1 MGVQK
6 NSARVMWKGEEL
18 EFAGTF
24 GSGFDFNM
32 SGGPN
37 KKAGSPME
45 FLLAGVAGC
54 TAVDVVLILQKQR
67 QKVSGVE
74 VEANGVRAAE
84 PPKVYTDV
92 ELVYVVRGED
102 IDPVAVERAI
112 SLSEE
117 KYCSASSTF
126 IQAGVTMH
134 STYRIESDG

>member
-1 MGVQK
+1 MGVLK
-6 NSARVMWKGEEL
+6 NSARVIWEGEDL
-18 EFAGTF
+18 NFTGTF

-32 SGGPN
+32 GGGPN

-45 FLLAGVAGC
+45 FLIAGVAGC

-74 VEANGVRAAE
+74 VEAIGARAPE
-84 PPKVYTDV
+84 PPQVYTEI

-102 IDPVAVERAI
+102 IDPGAVKRAI

-117 KYCSASSTF
+117 KYCSASNTF
-126 IQAGVTMH
+126 VQAGVTIR
-134 STYRIESDG
+134 STYRIESKW

>member
-6 NSARVMWKGEEL
+6 NSARVMWKGENL
-18 EFAGTF
+18 DFSGTF
-24 GSGFDFNM
+24 GSGFDFDM
-32 SGGPN
+32 GGGPN

-74 VEANGVRAAE
+74 VEATGARAPE
-84 PPKVYTDV
+84 PPQVYTEI

-102 IDPVAVERAI
+102 IDPAAVERVIA
-112 SLSEE
+112 LSEE
-117 KYCSASSTF
+117 KYCSASATF
-126 IQAGVTMH
+126 VQAGVAMR
-134 STYRIESDG
+134 STYRIESSD

>member
-1 MGVQK
+1 MSVPK
-6 NSARVMWKGEEL
+6 NSARVTWKGKDL

-24 GSGFDFNM
+24 GSGFDFDM
-32 SGGPN
+32 GGGPN

-45 FLLAGVAGC
+45 FLLAGVVGC

-74 VEANGVRAAE
+74 VEATGARAAD
-84 PPKVYTDV
+84 PPQVYTEI

-102 IDPVAVERAI
+102 IDPAAVERAI

-117 KYCSASSTF
+117 KYCSASNTF
-126 IQAGVTMH
+126 VQRGYALNIPH
-134 STYRIESDG
+134 